1 MENKKNSRFAVD
13 FDQATFQLEC
23 ITNTINAIH
32 TAMVEGG
39 SSADEWTNALYF
51 AYTSLWSL
59 TKVFH
64 SLSDGEGKGGSDE
77 N

>member
-1 MENKKNSRFAVD
+1 MENKKNNRFAFD

-32 TAMVEGG
+32 TAMVEG
-39 SSADEWTNALYF
+39 SSPADEWTNALYF

-59 TKVFH
+59 TKTFR
-64 SLSDGEGKGGSDE
+64 SLEEKGG
-77 N
+77 

>member
-1 MENKKNSRFAVD
+1 MENEKNNRFAVD
-13 FDQATFQLEC
+13 FEQATFQLEC

-39 SSADEWTNALYF
+39 SPADEWTNALYF

-59 TKVFH
+59 TKTFR
-64 SLSDGEGKGGSDE
+64 SLEERGG
-77 N
+77 